1 MPVPSK
7 GSSECLS
14 PRAPQGSKKRLV
26 SRDLSFNHQKMPLK
40 YFPSLRESVAALAFL
55 SLMASNAGAD
65 SQVLKGGAVQSIFL
79 TSPSPGSEVKR
90 GEELTVTW
98 ASKNIEYVDVVPMKG
113 AQEIGKLAHQVT
125 RGSAKVK
132 IPNDIAP
139 SPDQNQFTY
148 YIGIY
153 SKSKMVK
160 DKRLVIIK

>member
-1 MPVPSK
+1 MPVPP
-7 GSSECLS
+7 EHPS
-14 PRAPQGSKKRLV
+14 PGASQGTKKLFA
-26 SRDLSFNHQKMPLK
+26 SRDLSLQHEMVIHE
-40 YFPSLRESVAALAFL
+40 YFPPLRESLAALAFL
-55 SLMASNAGAD
+55 ALMASNAGAD
-65 SQVLKGGAVQSIFL
+65 SQVLKGGEVQSIFL

-98 ASKNIEYVDVVPMKG
+98 TAKNIEYVDVVMMKG

-148 YIGIY
+148 YIGVY
-153 SKSKMVK
+153 SKSRMVK
-160 DKRLVIIK
+160 DKRLIIIK